1 AKKNR
6 QKGFS
11 LQSLT
16 QKNQMAKNY
25 NHNINAQIAYTHLF
39 SKKKQTLVAAF
50 GVTIGIAIFIFM
62 NSLMHGFEVYS
73 IESLFKST
81 PHLRIYKEEK
91 ISQPL
96 VADSANNLAIL
107 ANPKIT
113 KENKRLINPNL
124 IIETLKKQPGVIG
137 VTPNVSANVF
147 YNNGEAQ
154 VIGRTSGVN
163 IEEQNTMFHL
173 ENYIVEGKYSDL
185 KSNQNGIIIGV
196 SIAQKL
202 NVRLNDNISVATAY
216 GVSKVMKVVALLRTG
231 VSNTDKTLSYTNIS
245 AAQQLNKQGANYI
258 TDIFVNIK
266 DFETAKKVLP
276 EFKQLSGYEV
286 EDWETANASASAS
299 NKIRKMMAMAISLS
313 IMLVAGFGIY
323 NILNMTIIEK
333 LNDIAIL
340 KAIGFSGKDVIKI
353 FVKEAMIIGIIGI
366 AFGLILALILVKL
379 MGNMWVGGDI
389 GFFPIRFF
397 PTFFA
402 SGIGL
407 GLLITTLSGYI
418 PARKA
423 AKLDPI
429 TIFRK

>member
-1 AKKNR
+1 
-6 QKGFS
+6 
-11 LQSLT
+11 
-16 QKNQMAKNY
+16 MAKNY

-185 KSNQNGIIIGV
+185 KSNQSGIIIGV